1 MRFIILGR
9 KTLISI
15 LVVALVLIILLVG
28 FLRLNR
34 AKEVFNKDI
43 YYQGSRDEK
52 IVAFACNIDWEMNI

>member
-43 YYQGSRDEK
+43 YYQGSRK
-52 IVAFACNIDWEMNI
+52 KRLLHLHVI

>member
-28 FLRLNR
+28 F
-34 AKEVFNKDI
+34 KT
-43 YYQGSRDEK
+43 
-52 IVAFACNIDWEMNI
+52 